1 MGDRHEGR
9 DHPLGCVV
17 EVDPPIGILYCGHK
31 FTVHK
36 TRGNWHY
43 ITNTTTGERGWVS
56 STYVYRRSTCASTD
70 VTAPAYL
77 ASLSPFNC

>member
-9 DHPLGCVV
+9 DHPLEGVV
-17 EVDPPIGILYCGHK
+17 EVDLRRDSARGHK

-43 ITNTTTGERGWVS
+43 ITDATTGERGWVS
-56 STYVYRRSTCASTD
+56 GTYVCRQVYMCLD
-70 VTAPAYL
+70 
-77 ASLSPFNC
+77 